1 MNRPSSSPPH
11 LVMLG
16 AGGHAKVL
24 LSLAN
29 ASRLPVMGVCD
40 PELHR
45 LGILEWRGLTV
56 LGGDETLDLLDCT
69 RVGLING
76 IGQVVGS
83 NLRQR
88 IYESAVC
95 KGFQFPPLVHPAAFV
110 DESAVLGQ
118 GVQIMAGAVIQ
129 PDVTLGC
136 NTIINTRASVDH
148 DCNVAAHVHIA
159 PGAILC
165 GNVQVG
171 SGAFVGAGATV
182 IQGLVLGECAVVG
195 AGSVM
200 VRDLAANSI
209 LLGQAVRLRSA
220 PDEKHREGNQ

>member
-1 MNRPSSSPPH
+1 
-11 LVMLG
+11 MLG

-29 ASRLPVMGVCD
+29 ASRLHVIGVCD

-45 LGILEWRGLTV
+45 LGIFEWRGLAV
-56 LGGDETLDLLDCT
+56 LGGDEVLDQLDRT

-83 NLRQR
+83 NLRR
-88 IYESAVC
+88 VLYESAVS
-95 KGFQFPPLVHPAAFV
+95 KGFQFPSLVHPTAFV
-110 DESAVLGQ
+110 DESAVLSQ

-136 NTIINTRASVDH
+136 NTIINTGAS
-148 DCNVAAHVHIA
+148 VAAHVHIA
-159 PGAILC
+159 PGATLC
-165 GNVQVG
+165 GNVQIG

-182 IQGLVLGECAVVG
+182 IQGLALGEYAVVG
-195 AGSVM
+195 AGTVM
-200 VRDLAANSI
+200 VRDLPADSI
-209 LLGQAVRLRSA
+209 LLGPTARSRSV
-220 PDEKHREGNQ
+220 PDEKHKEGKQ

>member
-1 MNRPSSSPPH
+1 MSQPSDSSSL

-29 ASRLPVMGVCD
+29 ASDVPVMGVCD

-56 LGGDETLDLLDCT
+56 LGGDEVLDQLDHT

-83 NLRQR
+83 NLRQHV
-88 IYESAVC
+88 YESAVG

-110 DESAVLGQ
+110 DESVVLSQ

-136 NTIINTRASVDH
+136 NTIINTGASVDH

-159 PGAILC
+159 PGATLC
-165 GNVQVG
+165 GNVRIG
-171 SGAFVGAGATV
+171 SGAFVGAGSTV
-182 IQGLVLGECAVVG
+182 IQGLMLGEYSIVG
-195 AGSVM
+195 AGTVM

-209 LLGQAVRLRSA
+209 LLGKAVRLRSVS
-220 PDEKHREGNQ
+220 DEKHREGNQ

>member
-1 MNRPSSSPPH
+1 MSQSLGTLRQ

-29 ASRLPVMGVCD
+29 ASGLHVIGVCD

-45 LGILEWRGLTV
+45 LGVFEWRGIAV
-56 LGGDETLDLLDCT
+56 LGGDEALDQLDRT

-83 NLRQR
+83 NLRQ
-88 IYESAVC
+88 ILYESAVS

-136 NTIINTRASVDH
+136 NTIINTGASVDH

-159 PGAILC
+159 PGATLC
-165 GNVQVG
+165 GNVQID

-182 IQGLVLGECAVVG
+182 IQGLALGEYAVVG
-195 AGSVM
+195 AGTVM
-200 VRDLAANSI
+200 VRDLPADSI
-209 LLGQAVRLRSA
+209 LLGPTARSRSV
-220 PDEKHREGNQ
+220 PDEKHKEGKQ